1 MNGKLNENGLLLV
14 ERKGEYVTQLC
25 PYTSFRHD
33 GGSSAMGCGHWC
45 PLFGEPESET
55 SVSLG
60 TTGRT
65 LLPLCHKTLVFDE
78 FTDERE

>member
-33 GGSSAMGCGHWC
+33 GGWSAMGCGHWC
-45 PLFGEPESET
+45 PLFGEPFKSF
-55 SVSLG
+55 G
-60 TTGRT
+60 KTTIELCRVT
-65 LLPLCHKTLVFDE
+65 LQFDQ
-78 FTDERE
+78 FADERVGGEE

>member
-45 PLFGEPESET
+45 PLFGEPRKAQIGT
-55 SVSLG
+55 SIMVELCNE
-60 TTGRT
+60 RT
-65 LLPLCHKTLVFDE
+65 LFFDD
-78 FTDERE
+78 FTDEREA